1 MSDSKTIVGQMYKGA
16 FGSLSAAEEEDV
28 LDVRIVCFSGYLAQ
42 IRNILWCRHEINGV
56 QTAQYIVAVWDKRLA
71 VAFNGDNM

>member
-1 MSDSKTIVGQMYKGA
+1 MYKGA
-16 FGSLSAAEEEDV
+16 LGRLSAAEEEDV

-42 IRNILWCRHEINGV
+42 IRNILWCRHELNSV
-56 QTAQYIVAVWDKRLA
+56 QTAQDIVAVWDKRLA